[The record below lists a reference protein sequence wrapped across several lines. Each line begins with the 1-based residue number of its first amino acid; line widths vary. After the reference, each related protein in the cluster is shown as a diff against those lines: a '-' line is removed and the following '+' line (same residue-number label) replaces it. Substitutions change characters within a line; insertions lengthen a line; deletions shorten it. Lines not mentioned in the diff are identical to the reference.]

1 MLNKVM
7 LIGRLSKDVEL
18 RQTPAGKY
26 VANTSIATS
35 RKTKKADGTY
45 EEKTEFHN
53 LVIWNGS
60 ENFAKYLSKGSKVY
74 VEGELINEMYE
85 KDGVK
90 HYPTKVN
97 VSNFLFLDNKSDSSG
112 DKEQFVKDGVNI
124 KVEPR
129 EEEMETQNIP
139 F

>member
-18 RQTPAGKY
+18 RTTPSGKS

-60 ENFAKYLSKGSKVY
+60 ENLAKYTSKGSKIY
-74 VEGELINEMYE
+74 VEGELINDVYE
-85 KDGVK
+85 KEGVK
-90 HYPTKVN
+90 HYSTKVN
-97 VSNFLFLDNKSDSSG
+97 VSNFLFLDNKSESSG
-112 DKEQFVKDGVNI
+112 DREQFVKDGVTL

-129 EEEMETQNIP
+129 EEELDPINIT